1 MVTRASPRVGAWLNG
16 AVRAARHAGLVKWP
30 APGAPR
36 RGQGVSPRP
45 AATPI
50 VVQVQVQV
58 QVQVEAA
65 AVLVQPLGVRGVA
78 RTTTA
83 LHPRRDHADAVDR
96 AVAAV
101 EVVQASHRVENLPLP
116 ARRGGVVLRTM
127 VALGNHHAMARQSHV
142 RKSRSGRGGV
152 WKQTKACTLILE
164 RMFVAP
170 RLPLP
175 SLALVL
181 FPRLAVLMVLLG

>member
-1 MVTRASPRVGAWLNG
+1 MATVVTRVSPRVGAWLNG
-16 AVRAARHAGLVKWP
+16 AVRDARHAGLVKWP

-50 VVQVQVQV
+50 VVQVQVEV
-58 QVQVEAA
+58 P
-65 AVLVQPLGVRGVA
+65 AVLVQLLGVRGVA
-78 RTTTA
+78 QTTTA
-83 LHPRRDHADAVDR
+83 LHPRRDHAGAVDR

-101 EVVQASHRVENLPLP
+101 EVVQASHGVENLPLP

-127 VALGNHHAMARQSHV
+127 VAQGNHHAMARRSHV
-142 RKSRSGRGGV
+142 RKSRSGQGGV
-152 WKQTKACTLILE
+152 WEQTKACTLILE

-181 FPRLAVLMVLLG
+181 FPCLAVLMVLLG